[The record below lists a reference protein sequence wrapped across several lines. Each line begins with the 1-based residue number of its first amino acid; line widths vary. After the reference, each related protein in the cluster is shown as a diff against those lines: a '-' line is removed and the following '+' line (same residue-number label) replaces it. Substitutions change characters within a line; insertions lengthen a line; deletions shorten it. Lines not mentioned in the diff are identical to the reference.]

1 MTETSE
7 HIIVKIINPIIDQ
20 EILNELIYKDEIKK
34 IMPFYDI
41 IKIIVLRLDDLHIS
55 LHQKKFYKLMFNDN
69 IVFDINEIFVDHFD
83 DFNINKIN
91 ELIFNIIYI
100 PNMINDLIDLLI
112 SNISNTIR
120 LNELICDLITLFGNR
135 FSSYFQIFEFK
146 KDQIPLKYK
155 LYSKYKYGIGHN
167 TNMTIDNTKKLDIII
182 GIRYLNTIIIYI
194 KNYDNNIITYNVIKS
209 QYLFDTSP
217 FYKQILNNNDTQQLL
232 VIYKHILEN
241 LLENFCLT
249 ID

>member
-7 HIIVKIINPIIDQ
+7 YIIVKIINPIIDQ
-20 EILNELIYKDEIKK
+20 EILNELIYKDEIRK
-34 IMPFYDI
+34 IMQFYDI
-41 IKIIVLRLDDLHIS
+41 VKKIVLRLDDLHIS
-55 LHQKKFYKLMFNDN
+55 IQQKEFYKLMFNDI
-69 IVFDINEIFVDHFD
+69 IVFDINKIIIGQFD
-83 DFNINKIN
+83 DFNINNIN
-91 ELIFNIIYI
+91 KLTFNIIYI
-100 PNMINDLIDLLI
+100 PNMINDLIDLFI
-112 SNISNTIR
+112 SSISNTIG
-120 LNELICDLITLFGNR
+120 LNKLMCDLITSFGNR

-167 TNMTIDNTKKLDIII
+167 INMTIDNTKKIDIII
-182 GIRYLNTIIIYI
+182 GIRYFNTIIVYI
-194 KNYDNNIITYNVIKS
+194 KNYDNDVITYNVITS

-241 LLENFCLT
+241 LLENFYLT